1 MTAKFWTFLITT
13 LLLVTGCSKSEV
25 VTTYEQEVAKQIET
39 NNDPIPV
46 AFGTYVGEQATT
58 RTGGGTALANLAT
71 YGFSVFAF
79 YQNGKYFPETTTEP
93 AGAGGSWETYK
104 ADWAT
109 DNVYP
114 NFMYNQ
120 KVTSPDGGVTWN
132 YSPVKYWPN
141 GETTYDDAP
150 ANRLSFV
157 AYGEHMELATE
168 TVSKGASGTSFIPY
182 SYDEEPGKFAYKTKA
197 SSGIVA
203 ISRNDYEGEPFL
215 IYDLKGDEEG
225 LVDAKDMRDL
235 LLATVSESN
244 HFNLTKQNISSKIS
258 FNFQHALSA
267 FGFGVTGVFNDANQ
281 PVPPA
286 IHNEN
291 TIDEN
296 CYLRIEEIK
305 MEVSLPRKAVMYL
318 VHQNWIAEET
328 EDIVFRMGA
337 DQIAENLRYPDYFK
351 YKTVNVGGVL
361 KTVVD
366 EEATTAEVQR
376 LNDAGELLSYGVGR
390 IYNPGEAN
398 NGNAIPNNDTTN
410 YYQIIGTT
418 PEGGENMFYFIPL
431 EASSDVSFTFTITY
445 HTLSADPRMLYGL
458 CDVKHVVKKEF
469 VFTGMPG
476 RTEAKNK
483 KFIFNL
489 LLGMTEVNIK
499 GVYFA
504 DKYYFHD
511 DNKEDTPYSAPAAY
525 YSFPKYNE

>member
-1 MTAKFWTFLITT
+1 MTLRTQKSGWVSIITLT
-13 LLLVTGCSKSEV
+13 ALLLVTGCSKSEV
-25 VTTYEQEVAKQIET
+25 VTSYEKEVIKQIEV

-46 AFGTYVGEQATT
+46 SFGTYVGEQATT
-58 RTGGGTALANLAT
+58 RTSEGTALANLAAN
-71 YGFSVFAF
+71 GFSVFAF
-79 YQNGKYFPETTTEP
+79 YQNGKYFPETTTKP
-93 AGAGGSWETYK
+93 AGAGDDWATYK
-104 ADWAT
+104 ASWTT

-120 KVTSPDGGVTWN
+120 KVTSPDGGITWT

-141 GETTYDDAP
+141 GETTHEGGP

-168 TVSKGASGTSFIPY
+168 SVRKGASGTSFIPY

-215 IYDLKGDEEG
+215 IYDLKGDKEG
-225 LVDAKDMRDL
+225 LVDAKDMKDL
-235 LLATVSESN
+235 LLATVNESN
-244 HFNLTKQNISSKIS
+244 HFNLTKQNISSNIS
-258 FNFQHALSA
+258 FSFNHALSA
-267 FGFGVTGVFNDANQ
+267 FGFGVTGVFNEVNK
-281 PVPPA
+281 PGYPA
-286 IHNEN
+286 TDN
-291 TIDEN
+291 TIDAN

-305 MEVSLPRKAVMYL
+305 MQVSLPRKAVMYL
-318 VHQNWIAEET
+318 VHQNWVAEDT
-328 EDIVFRMGA
+328 EEIIFRMGA

-351 YKTVNVGGVL
+351 YKTVNVGGVF

-390 IYNPGEAN
+390 IYNPGRVDD
-398 NGNAIPNNDTTN
+398 GTAIPNNDTTN

-445 HTLSADPRMLYGL
+445 HTLSADPRMLYGI

-469 VFTGMPG
+469 VFADMPD
-476 RTEAKNK
+476 REAAKNK

-499 GVYFA
+499 GVTFT

-511 DNKEDTPYSAPAAY
+511 DNKEDTPYSDPAY
-525 YSFPKYNE
+525 YSFPK